1 MADGALIF
9 FRSGRIGEKEMAI
22 CADAAN
28 SPLAQIAP

>member
-22 CADAAN
+22 CGGCRK